1 MVYGRKDKEGGQV
14 LGHLEREVMEA
25 LWATGGASGKE
36 VYDEIRKRRAIALT
50 TVLTVIERLVKKG
63 LVKKER
69 GEAVYLFS
77 PALTK
82 EEFARKV
89 SGDILRGILEIS
101 TSSASASFVDMLADT
116 DPKELERLS
125 ELIEKKKKEISGK
138 R

>member
-1 MVYGRKDKEGGQV
+1 MVYGRKDKEGV

-69 GEAVYLFS
+69 GETVYLFS

-89 SGDILRGILEIS
+89 SGDVLRGILEIS